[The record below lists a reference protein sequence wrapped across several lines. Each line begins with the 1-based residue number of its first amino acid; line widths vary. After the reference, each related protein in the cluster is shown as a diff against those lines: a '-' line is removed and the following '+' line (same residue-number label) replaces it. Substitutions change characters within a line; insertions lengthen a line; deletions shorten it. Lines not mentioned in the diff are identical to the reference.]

1 MANVPVIIS
10 STVIQRP
17 DASASSPIVV
27 VGGQPPVN
35 PGGGTFT
42 GIGIRLNG
50 QVIGGV
56 KRFIEQ
62 NDFLEIPSYWE
73 YNVFNLDVD
82 GVIEI
87 EEFGMINIM
96 DGQISLS
103 T

>member
-62 NDFLEIPSYWE
+62 NDFLEIPSYWD
-73 YNVFNLDVD
+73 YNIYSLKVE
-82 GVIEI
+82 GTIRIEDEGAI
-87 EEFGMINIM
+87 YIM
-96 DGQISLS
+96 DGQKMIL